1 MYLNVVF
8 RACRCWDV
16 YRQGRCADK
25 LSNYMGD
32 HVNITKAK
40 RSSFRYFMRT
50 FKDGGN
56 MGDTSNFN
64 HYETDFVY
72 DHDMT
77 CQMDHSNIRKKLI
90 SKFSI

>member
-1 MYLNVVF
+1 
-8 RACRCWDV
+8 
-16 YRQGRCADK
+16 
-25 LSNYMGD
+25 MGD

-90 SKFSI
+90 SKFSIWNSLLN